1 MDLDKIKRIFSMVR
15 LLADNAHGGITG
27 VHGSVN
33 PRAVAAIFRAMDI
46 FGSNFVD
53 AGAGNGVVMACAIA
67 NGAGKA
73 TGYELPENDAH
84 RFIFAALMS
93 RLEQTMLPPGYSV
106 GRVLWK
112 PQDINEVPL
121 YLLYLLCCFHCLP
134 NVQFPNLFDKT
145 VGALQVA
152 ALPVGTES
160 VFSFWVGMDFST
172 QAHILDLCICCETVK
187 NAAVFQDRKWRNPK
201 EGIQSCKFVAL
212 LLSGFSLRDLM

>member
-1 MDLDKIKRIFSMVR
+1 MCVFIAALVMNLDKIKRIFSMVR

-67 NGAGKA
+67 VGAGKA

-93 RLEQTMLPPGYSV
+93 RVFCRSSSLETTGY
-106 GRVLWK
+106 
-112 PQDINEVPL
+112 
-121 YLLYLLCCFHCLP
+121 
-134 NVQFPNLFDKT
+134 
-145 VGALQVA
+145 
-152 ALPVGTES
+152 
-160 VFSFWVGMDFST
+160 
-172 QAHILDLCICCETVK
+172 
-187 NAAVFQDRKWRNPK
+187 
-201 EGIQSCKFVAL
+201 
-212 LLSGFSLRDLM
+212 

>member
-1 MDLDKIKRIFSMVR
+1 VCVFIAALVMNLDKIKRIFSMVR

-84 RFIFAALMS
+84 R
-93 RLEQTMLPPGYSV
+93 
-106 GRVLWK
+106 
-112 PQDINEVPL
+112 
-121 YLLYLLCCFHCLP
+121 
-134 NVQFPNLFDKT
+134 
-145 VGALQVA
+145 
-152 ALPVGTES
+152 
-160 VFSFWVGMDFST
+160 
-172 QAHILDLCICCETVK
+172 
-187 NAAVFQDRKWRNPK
+187 KWRNPK
-201 EGIQSCKFVAL
+201 EGHCIQSCKFFAL